1 VTVWLRRVRESGVTL
16 PSIEWRP
23 FMLAQINHNDEGFEW
38 KAWEQSDEDTRGLL
52 AFKVGISA
60 MKQSEHLYDQFH
72 INVLEAKHVAR
83 KDIGELDIL
92 MDCAKRAGLDTE
104 KLQTDIDDP
113 SLIELIGRSHVEAVT
128 KYGAFGVPTFVFPNG
143 NSAFLKLIY
152 PPKERAADIYN
163 DLMNMMSNWDNIG
176 EVKRPQPP
184 WPSGVKRD

>member
-1 VTVWLRRVRESGVTL
+1 
-16 PSIEWRP
+16 
-23 FMLAQINHNDEGFEW
+23 MLAQINHNDEGSEW

-152 PPKERAADIYN
+152 PPKERAADIYK
-163 DLMNMMSNWDNIG
+163 DLMIMMSNWDNIG